1 MEDADS
7 KYIVKI
13 KTVQIA
19 AFKTLIEALK
29 EIFRDLNIRFLIP
42 YNDKTKQEGGI
53 SISAMNSNGNVYV
66 KLKLPSK
73 NFEEYICRPKNGESS
88 VIIGVNMSHFY
99 KLIKTM
105 NDEDNL
111 TLFVEENRI
120 NELGIKLENP
130 SRQYR
135 TVFRLN
141 LLDLDRE
148 DPYNIP
154 EAKFNFVITM
164 LSSDLHNL
172 IKNMSTI
179 AENVDI
185 KYIDIPDMRNTLIFN
200 CKGEF
205 ASQETIFADNSK
217 NNNLGGKESSSIKI
231 TQTTQEDNCSNEI
244 IQGVYQLKTL
254 SLFSKCSSLCNNL
267 EIYIKN
273 NYPLVIKYMVAN
285 LGYVY
290 LILSSVA
297 ENNNYKECDASSE
310 SEDEI

>member
-1 MEDADS
+1 MEDNDS

-13 KTVQIA
+13 KTIQIA

-42 YNDKTKQEGGI
+42 FNEKTKQEGGI
-53 SISAMNSNGNVYV
+53 SISAMNSNGNVFV
-66 KLKLPSK
+66 KLKLPAK
-73 NFEEYICRPKNGESS
+73 NFEEYICRPKNGENS
-88 VIIGVNMSHFY
+88 VIIGVNMSQFY

-105 NDEDNL
+105 NDDDNL

-120 NELGIKLENP
+120 NELGIKLENV

-135 TVFRLN
+135 TIFRLN

-148 DPYNIP
+148 ELYNIP

-164 LSSDLHNL
+164 LSGDLHNL

-217 NNNLGGKESSSIKI
+217 NTNNPKEVTSIKI
-231 TQTTQEDNCSNEI
+231 SQSEADVKCSNEI

-297 ENNNYKECDASSE
+297 ENNNYKEYDENNSE
-310 SEDEI
+310 SDNEL